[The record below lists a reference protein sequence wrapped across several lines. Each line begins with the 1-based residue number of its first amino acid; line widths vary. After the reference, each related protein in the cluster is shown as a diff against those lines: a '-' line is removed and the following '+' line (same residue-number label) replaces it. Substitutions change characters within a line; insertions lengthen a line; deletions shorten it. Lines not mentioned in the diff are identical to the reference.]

1 MDGITSNQST
11 VLCTNKVDSLNK
23 KGAFNGSGVSTLNTE
38 PTGQVRGDSSDWLAR
53 PAGNSDMHARF
64 QRSVGGKLFKSA
76 KPDVVPEWIIKAVTH
91 GTALAQDTGYHGEY
105 THNNISLAGVH
116 D

>member
-11 VLCTNKVDSLNK
+11 VLSTNKVDSLNK
-23 KGAFNGSGVSTLNTE
+23 KGAFNSSGVSTLNTE
-38 PTGQVRGDSSDWLAR
+38 PTGQVRRDSSDWLAR
-53 PAGNSDMHARF
+53 AAGNSDMHARF

-76 KPDVVPEWIIKAVTH
+76 KPGVVPEWIIKAVAI
-91 GTALAQDTGYHGEY
+91 GDHGESAR
-105 THNNISLAGVH
+105 NNISPAGVH